1 MYNLQQAAVAVLG
14 KLINMHMFIQGH
26 LYYDTHI
33 TFLLPCSHT
42 IYILESH
49 TGLEKSLSS
58 LEWIEFRKYLDLQVT
73 THDKSPKK
81 ITSDTVQ
88 LVRTSRQLL
97 PSLWLLE
104 DGSSRQ
110 KKHCFWIFTS
120 RPNRC
125 HAPRTVAKKLGGA
138 RLFCLNPS
146 SFINKMPAGKRV
158 ELAQALE
165 DSPQVRVWN

>member
-33 TFLLPCSHT
+33 TFLLPCNHT

-110 KKHCFWIFTS
+110 KKHCFWIGGYL
-120 RPNRC
+120 RLVP
-125 HAPRTVAKKLGGA
+125 TVATPHGQLQKNWVGLDY
-138 RLFCLNPS
+138 FPS